1 MAVAGDG
8 QRRSEQRRRT
18 HSTHVRFTPEEW
30 AQIQNRIT
38 ALSGGHTE
46 TGKRMTPQ
54 EFVRRCALRRKL
66 PRAVDA
72 HMLMELQKVR
82 GDLQRNGGL
91 FRWWLTD
98 GEGKDGERHVRGP
111 APRNHQQ
118 MLEQLMAEYR
128 TLASRVDEIL
138 TQLLA
143 SYQNAD
149 DA

>member
-8 QRRSEQRRRT
+8 KPRSERRRRT
-18 HSTHVRFTPEEW
+18 HRIDLRFSPDEW

-46 TGKRMTPQ
+46 TGKHMTPQ

-66 PRAVDA
+66 PNTGDA
-72 HMLMELQKVR
+72 RMLMELQKVR

-111 APRNHQQ
+111 APRDYQQ
-118 MLEQLMAEYR
+118 LLEQLMAEYR
-128 TLASRVDEIL
+128 ALASRVDEIL

-143 SYQNAD
+143 TYQNAD
-149 DA
+149 EA

>member
-72 HMLMELQKVR
+72 HMLMELQKVLAIYSATAACS
-82 GDLQRNGGL
+82 DGG
-91 FRWWLTD
+91 
-98 GEGKDGERHVRGP
+98 
-111 APRNHQQ
+111 
-118 MLEQLMAEYR
+118 
-128 TLASRVDEIL
+128 
-138 TQLLA
+138 
-143 SYQNAD
+143 
-149 DA
+149 